1 MDSEL
6 KRQREAEK
14 EVKVKEQRQ
23 EQKDSKEAKSTC
35 GDEEMLDPNVRFNV
49 RFLFV
54 YFLPAFVACTR
65 FRIVQYLNQY
75 QGNYTKQDE
84 C

>member
-14 EVKVKEQRQ
+14 EAKVKEQRQ
-23 EQKDSKEAKSTC
+23 EQKDSKEAKIAC
-35 GDEEMLDPNVRFNV
+35 GDEEMLDLNV

-65 FRIVQYLNQY
+65 FRIIEYLNQY

>member
-14 EVKVKEQRQ
+14 EAKVKEQRQ
-23 EQKDSKEAKSTC
+23 EQKDSKEAKNAC
-35 GDEEMLDPNVRFNV
+35 GDEEMLDPNV

-75 QGNYTKQDE
+75 QGNSTKQDE